1 MGWVFLVTNG
11 KLRFNDEL
19 GEDTGSSDPA
29 SLLLID
35 FFFFFFLALIHSK
48 HFYSHNSGLVRR
60 ISRSLQRQGKALK

>member
-35 FFFFFFLALIHSK
+35 FFFFFFWL
-48 HFYSHNSGLVRR
+48 
-60 ISRSLQRQGKALK
+60 